1 MILLRFI
8 LLLSDKLPILLKK
21 GSEADLLLID
31 WYGERAL
38 SKLRTQ
44 RFYRNPILDKELR
57 YRRTIREAEMLSKA
71 KEAGIRSPYVYFL
84 DTYRNE
90 IIMEYIEG
98 AILKSVFS
106 VDLASKLGECIAKLH
121 SKNIIHGD
129 ITTSNFILENHS
141 QNNADNTKLRAQ
153 NNTELAIIDFGL
165 SFFSQ
170 RLEDMASDVRM
181 LKEVLN
187 SVHYEIFDQ
196 AFLNFSEEYSS
207 FSPLG
212 RGRKV
217 LRKVDEIQ
225 SRGRYSRIVNSY

>member
-1 MILLRFI
+1 MTLLRFI

-31 WYGERAL
+31 WYGKRAL

-57 YRRTIREAEMLSKA
+57 HRRTIHEAEMLSKA
-71 KEAGIRSPYVYFL
+71 KEARIRSPYVYFL

-106 VDLASKLGECIAKLH
+106 ADLALKLGECIAKLH

-141 QNNADNTKLRAQ
+141 QNKHTD
-153 NNTELAIIDFGL
+153 LAIIDFGL

-207 FSPLG
+207 FSPSG

-225 SRGRYSRIVNSY
+225 SRGRYPRIVNSY

>member
-1 MILLRFI
+1 MILLRII
-8 LLLSDKLPILLKK
+8 LLLSDKIPILLEK

-31 WYGERAL
+31 WYGKRAL

-57 YRRTIREAEMLSKA
+57 HRRTIREAEMLSKA
-71 KEAGIRSPYVYFL
+71 KEARIRAPYVYFL

-98 AILKSVFS
+98 ANLKSVFS
-106 VDLASKLGECIAKLH
+106 AELALKLGECIAKLH

-129 ITTSNFILENHS
+129 ITTSNFILENRS
-141 QNNADNTKLRAQ
+141 QNNY
-153 NNTELAIIDFGL
+153 TELAIIDFGL

-196 AFLNFSEEYSS
+196 AFSNFSEEYSS
-207 FSPLG
+207 FSPSS

-225 SRGRYSRIVNSY
+225 SRGRYSRMANSY

>member
-31 WYGERAL
+31 WYGKRAL

-57 YRRTIREAEMLSKA
+57 HRRTIHEAEMLSKA
-71 KEAGIRSPYVYFL
+71 KEARIRSPYVYFL
-84 DTYRNE
+84 DTCRNE

-106 VDLASKLGECIAKLH
+106 VDLALKLGECIAKLH

-141 QNNADNTKLRAQ
+141 QNKH
-153 NNTELAIIDFGL
+153 TELAIIDFGL

-207 FSPLG
+207 FSPSG

>member
-1 MILLRFI
+1 MRLLGFI

-31 WYGERAL
+31 WYGNRVL

-44 RFYRNPILDKELR
+44 RLYRNPILDRELR
-57 YRRTIREAEMLSKA
+57 HRRTIREAEMLSKA
-71 KEAGIRSPYVYFL
+71 KEARVRTPYVYFL
-84 DTYRNE
+84 DTRRNE

-98 AILKSVFS
+98 VSLKSVFS
-106 VDLASKLGECIAKLH
+106 ANLALKLGECIARLH

-129 ITTSNFILENHS
+129 ITTSNFILQSRPRDNH
-141 QNNADNTKLRAQ
+141 A
-153 NNTELAIIDFGL
+153 ELAIIDFGL

-187 SVHYEIFDQ
+187 SVHYEIFDK
-196 AFLNFSEEYSS
+196 AFLNFSDEYSS
-207 FSPLG
+207 FSPSG
-212 RGRKV
+212 RGRRV

-225 SRGRYSRIVNSY
+225 NRGRYSRIGGSYLH

>member
-141 QNNADNTKLRAQ
+141 QNKH
-153 NNTELAIIDFGL
+153 TELAIIDFGL

>member
-8 LLLSDKLPILLKK
+8 LLLSNKLPILLKK
-21 GSEADLLLID
+21 GSEADLFLIN
-31 WYGERAL
+31 WYDKRAL
-38 SKLRTQ
+38 SKLRTE
-44 RFYRNPILDKELR
+44 RSYRHPILDKELR
-57 YRRTIREAEMLSKA
+57 HRRTIREAEMLSKA

-84 DTYRNE
+84 DTHRNE

-98 AILKSVFS
+98 INLKTVFS
-106 VDLASKLGECIAKLH
+106 ADLALRLGECIAKLH

-129 ITTSNFILENHS
+129 VTTSNFILES
-141 QNNADNTKLRAQ
+141 RPRDGYI
-153 NNTELAIIDFGL
+153 ELAIIDFGL

-170 RLEDMASDVRM
+170 RLEDMASEVRM

-196 AFLNFSEEYSS
+196 AFSNFSDAYSS
-207 FSPLG
+207 FSPSG

-225 SRGRYSRIVNSY
+225 SRGRYSRIANSY

>member
-31 WYGERAL
+31 WYGKRAL

-57 YRRTIREAEMLSKA
+57 HRRTIHEAEMLSKA
-71 KEAGIRSPYVYFL
+71 KEARIRSPYVYFL
-84 DTYRNE
+84 DTCRNE

-106 VDLASKLGECIAKLH
+106 VDLALKLGECIAKLH

-141 QNNADNTKLRAQ
+141 QNKH
-153 NNTELAIIDFGL
+153 TELAIIDFGL

>member
-1 MILLRFI
+1 MILLRII
-8 LLLSDKLPILLKK
+8 LLLSDKIPILLEK

-31 WYGERAL
+31 WYGKRAL

-57 YRRTIREAEMLSKA
+57 HRRTIREAEMLSKA
-71 KEAGIRSPYVYFL
+71 KEARIRAPYVYFL

-98 AILKSVFS
+98 ANLKSVFS
-106 VDLASKLGECIAKLH
+106 AELALKLGECIAKLH

-129 ITTSNFILENHS
+129 ITTSNFILENRS
-141 QNNADNTKLRAQ
+141 QNNY
-153 NNTELAIIDFGL
+153 TELAIIDFGL

-196 AFLNFSEEYSS
+196 AFSNFSEEYSS
-207 FSPLG
+207 FSPSS

-225 SRGRYSRIVNSY
+225 GRGRYSRMANSY

>member
-31 WYGERAL
+31 WYGKRAL

-141 QNNADNTKLRAQ
+141 QNKH
-153 NNTELAIIDFGL
+153 TELAIIDFGL

>member
-31 WYGERAL
+31 WYGKRAL

-57 YRRTIREAEMLSKA
+57 QRRTIHEAEMLSKA
-71 KEAGIRSPYVYFL
+71 KEARIRSPYVYFL

-106 VDLASKLGECIAKLH
+106 ADLALKLGECIAKLH

-141 QNNADNTKLRAQ
+141 QNKH
-153 NNTELAIIDFGL
+153 TELAIIDFGL

-196 AFLNFSEEYSS
+196 AFLNFSEEYSA
-207 FSPLG
+207 FSPSD

>member
-31 WYGERAL
+31 WYGKRAL
-38 SKLRTQ
+38 SKLRTE
-44 RFYRNPILDKELR
+44 RLYRNPILDKELR
-57 YRRTIREAEMLSKA
+57 HRRTIREAEMLSKA
-71 KEAGIRSPYVYFL
+71 KEARIRSPYVYFL

-98 AILKSVFS
+98 ANLKSVFS
-106 VDLASKLGECIAKLH
+106 ANLALKLGECIAKLH
-121 SKNIIHGD
+121 SRNIIHGD
-129 ITTSNFILENHS
+129 ITTSNFILENRS
-141 QNNADNTKLRAQ
+141 QDNY
-153 NNTELAIIDFGL
+153 TELAIIDFGL

-196 AFLNFSEEYSS
+196 AFSNFSEEYSS
-207 FSPLG
+207 FSPSG

-225 SRGRYSRIVNSY
+225 SRGRYSRIANSY

>member
-1 MILLRFI
+1 
-8 LLLSDKLPILLKK
+8 LSDKLPILLKK

-31 WYGERAL
+31 WYGKRAL
-38 SKLRTQ
+38 SKLRTE
-44 RFYRNPILDKELR
+44 RLYRNPILDKELR
-57 YRRTIREAEMLSKA
+57 HRRTIREAEMLSKA
-71 KEAGIRSPYVYFL
+71 KEARIRSPYVYFL

-98 AILKSVFS
+98 ANLKSVFS
-106 VDLASKLGECIAKLH
+106 ANLALKLGECIAKLH
-121 SKNIIHGD
+121 SRNIIHGD
-129 ITTSNFILENHS
+129 ITTSNFILENRS
-141 QNNADNTKLRAQ
+141 QDNF
-153 NNTELAIIDFGL
+153 TELAIIDFGL

-170 RLEDMASDVRM
+170 RLEDIASDVRM

-196 AFLNFSEEYSS
+196 AFSNFSEEYSS
-207 FSPLG
+207 FSPSG

-225 SRGRYSRIVNSY
+225 SRGRYSRIANSY

>member
-31 WYGERAL
+31 WYGKRAL

-57 YRRTIREAEMLSKA
+57 QRRTIHEAEMLSKA
-71 KEAGIRSPYVYFL
+71 KEARIRSPYVYFL

-106 VDLASKLGECIAKLH
+106 ADLALKLGECIAKLH

-129 ITTSNFILENHS
+129 ITTSNFILENLS
-141 QNNADNTKLRAQ
+141 QNKH
-153 NNTELAIIDFGL
+153 TELAIIDFGL

-207 FSPLG
+207 FSPSG

>member
-8 LLLSDKLPILLKK
+8 LLLSDKHPILLKK

-141 QNNADNTKLRAQ
+141 QNKH
-153 NNTELAIIDFGL
+153 TELAIIDFGL

>member
-1 MILLRFI
+1 MILLRII
-8 LLLSDKLPILLKK
+8 LLLSDKIPILLEK

-31 WYGERAL
+31 WYGKRAL

-57 YRRTIREAEMLSKA
+57 HRRTIREAEMLSKA
-71 KEAGIRSPYVYFL
+71 KEARIRAPYIYFL

-98 AILKSVFS
+98 ANLKSVFS
-106 VDLASKLGECIAKLH
+106 AELALKLGECIAKLH

-129 ITTSNFILENHS
+129 ITTSNFILENRS
-141 QNNADNTKLRAQ
+141 QNNY
-153 NNTELAIIDFGL
+153 TELAIIDFGL

-196 AFLNFSEEYSS
+196 AFSNFSEEYSS
-207 FSPLG
+207 FSPSS

-225 SRGRYSRIVNSY
+225 SRGRYSRMANSY